1 MFWDKKFGD
10 YCGQQHRQRLLN
22 KRISWQRDV
31 YKQNIGAF
39 TEYCSREA
47 PKSLEY
53 TSFKRKL
60 DEIRS
65 YIAMLERDL
74 FIV

>member
-1 MFWDKKFGD
+1 MAD
-10 YCGQQHRQRLLN
+10 YCSRKHRQRLLN
-22 KRISWQRDV
+22 ERTSWQRDV

-53 TSFKRKL
+53 TSFKGKL
-60 DEIRS
+60 DDIRS
-65 YIAMLERDL
+65 YIATIEYL
-74 FIV
+74 